1 MPKKDVLKFIDTMA
15 TFKFNRL
22 HMHLTDDQG
31 WRIEIKKY
39 PKLTEVGSKRSGS
52 LIGHYLQS
60 DETKQFNDV
69 VHEGYYTQD
78 DLRELV
84 AFAAKRNI
92 TIVPEIDIPG
102 HSQAAIAAYPEL
114 GCTDG
119 PVEVRQDQGISQ
131 HILNPEES
139 TIKFY
144 KDIFTE
150 VLDIFP
156 SEFIHVGGDEVL
168 KTHWESSARIQQLCK
183 ERGLKDMHEMQNW
196 FIKQFDDFLVENG
209 RRMIGWDEIG
219 ED

>member
-1 MPKKDVLKFIDTMA
+1 MGSEGYTLEVSDQVYISAPTKAGLFYGAQTLRQLLSPEIFSPKVVDTKWLIPAVEIHDVPRFGWRGLHIDVSRYFMPKKDVLKFIDTMA

-119 PVEVRQDQGISQ
+119 PVEVRQD
-131 HILNPEES
+131 
-139 TIKFY
+139 
-144 KDIFTE
+144 
-150 VLDIFP
+150 
-156 SEFIHVGGDEVL
+156 
-168 KTHWESSARIQQLCK
+168 
-183 ERGLKDMHEMQNW
+183 
-196 FIKQFDDFLVENG
+196 
-209 RRMIGWDEIG
+209 
-219 ED
+219 